1 MPTCCYSS
9 IENRFSRPQGQ
20 LGHIRIHIHDMHTP
34 PHSSFLLAST
44 HHSLTHSASGRFELR
59 AASNSTLQYALGR
72 MEKWKVGN
80 WLKIRELLRLGLT
93 ASQPACQLA
102 WLLFSILKAELGQML
117 FALSPLSLSLSL
129 PRPMP
134 QFKYLCKR
142 AIL

>member
-1 MPTCCYSS
+1 M
-9 IENRFSRPQGQ
+9 
-20 LGHIRIHIHDMHTP
+20 
-34 PHSSFLLAST
+34 
-44 HHSLTHSASGRFELR
+44 
-59 AASNSTLQYALGR
+59 
-72 MEKWKVGN
+72 GN

-102 WLLFSILKAELGQML
+102 WLLFSILKEELGQML
-117 FALSPLSLSLSL
+117 FALSPVSLSLSRAL